1 MATYLYRLGRFVT
14 RRRRLVVS
22 VWLGLLAGVIALAV
36 AGGGKTVDNFT
47 VPGTQ
52 SQQATDLLAQR
63 IPAFA
68 GAQTQVV
75 FATSGPA
82 KVTGSAYRT
91 SIEAALANLRK
102 VPQVPQVPQVAL
114 VSDPFQT
121 GSVAADG
128 RAALARVQYAATSA
142 DVKTS
147 TLDALNAAVTP
158 SRDAGVQ
165 TEFSGSVYPGS
176 APKISELPE
185 VIGIAIGFRIL
196 LVTFGAVTAA
206 GLPILTALIG
216 VVIGLMGVTAVA
228 AVVNVASASTSLA
241 VMLGLSC
248 GIDYALFISSR
259 HRTNLLQGM
268 TVEDSIALAVGS
280 AGSSVV
286 FAAATVMLAL
296 CGLAVVGIPFLTVM
310 GLCAAGAVLIAALV
324 ALTLMPALLGFAGL
338 KVARFITP
346 LPRPERP
353 EQAARRAATRPGQTA
368 GAAWA
373 RFVVRFK
380 VPVVLAGV
388 AVLAVIALPAAKL
401 QLGLPGGN
409 SQPSSN
415 TGHKAYNLVSGTFG
429 VGFNGPLLVVA
440 DLSTE
445 SGPQAITRIVSLLR
459 HEPDVVA
466 ASALVSANHTAIIQ
480 VIPQTGPNASA
491 TSTLVKRIRHDEPAI
506 AAQTGVH
513 VLVGGTTAA
522 NIDTSAKLSSAL
534 PIFLIVVVGLAFLLL
549 TLAFRTIFVPIK
561 SILGFLLSVFAAF
574 GAEVA
579 VFQWGWAKSVFGI
592 TPSETVSFLPIILL
606 AIIFGLSSDYE
617 VFVVSRIK
625 EDFSHT
631 GDAIGAVQRGTGMS
645 VRVVSAAAL
654 IMFFV
659 FVAFL
664 TGNDVTV
671 KAIGFSLA
679 VGVFLDAFVVR
690 LTLVPAVMALIRGK
704 FWYHPQWFGRYIPDL
719 DIEGEQLKASL
730 AIPEAATP
738 VTTPS

>member
-1 MATYLYRLGRFVT
+1 
-14 RRRRLVVS
+14 
-22 VWLGLLAGVIALAV
+22 
-36 AGGGKTVDNFT
+36 
-47 VPGTQ
+47 
-52 SQQATDLLAQR
+52 
-63 IPAFA
+63 
-68 GAQTQVV
+68 
-75 FATSGPA
+75 
-82 KVTGSAYRT
+82 
-91 SIEAALANLRK
+91 
-102 VPQVPQVPQVAL
+102 
-114 VSDPFQT
+114 
-121 GSVAADG
+121 
-128 RAALARVQYAATSA
+128 
-142 DVKTS
+142 VKTS
-147 TLDALNAAVTP
+147 TLDAVNAAVTP

-165 TEFSGSVYPGS
+165 TEFFGAVYPGS
-176 APKISELPE
+176 ATKVSELPE
-185 VIGIAIGFRIL
+185 VIGIAIGFIIL
-196 LVTFGAVTAA
+196 LITFGAVTAA

-216 VVIGLMGVTAVA
+216 VVIALMGVTAVA

-268 TVEDSIALAVGS
+268 AVEDSIALAVGS

-310 GLCAAGAVLIAALV
+310 GLAAAGAVLIAALI
-324 ALTLMPALLGFAGL
+324 ALTLVPALLGFAGL

-346 LPRPERP
+346 LPHPGRPE
-353 EQAARRAATRPGQTA
+353 EVARRAAAHPEQTA
-368 GAAWA
+368 AAAWA
-373 RFVVRFK
+373 RFVVHFK
-380 VPVVLAGV
+380 VPCLIIGV
-388 AVLAVIALPAAKL
+388 AVLAVIAMPAARL

-415 TGHKAYNLVSGTFG
+415 TAHKAYDLVSGTFG
-429 VGFNGPLLVVA
+429 VGANGPLVVVV

-445 SGPQAITRIVSLLR
+445 SSPQAVAQVASRLQ
-459 HEPDVVA
+459 HEPDVAA

-480 VIPQTGPNASA
+480 VIPKTGPNESA
-491 TSTLVKRIRHDEPAI
+491 TSTLVNRIRADEPAI
-506 AAQTGVH
+506 AAETGTR

-549 TLAFRTIFVPIK
+549 TLAFRTILVPIK

-579 VFQWGWAKSVFGI
+579 VFQWGWAKSLFGI
-592 TPSETVSFLPIILL
+592 TPSETISFLPIILL

-631 GDAIGAVQRGTGMS
+631 GDAIGAVERGTGMS

-659 FVAFL
+659 FVAFV
-664 TGNDVTV
+664 TENDVTV

-704 FWYHPQWFGRYIPDL
+704 FWYHPQWFARYVPDL

-730 AIPEAATP
+730 AAPEAATP
-738 VTTPS
+738 HTANSPLEVLDIGSAHPGGTARG

>member
-1 MATYLYRLGRFVT
+1 MSTYLYRLGRLAT
-14 RRRRLVVS
+14 RRRRLVLG
-22 VWLGLLAGVIALAV
+22 VWLVLLVGVVAAAV
-36 AGGGKTVDNFT
+36 GSGGKTIDNFT

-52 SQQATDLLAQR
+52 SQKAADLLAKR

-82 KVTGSAYRT
+82 RVTESVYKT
-91 SIEAALANLRK
+91 SIETALANLKK
-102 VPQVPQVPQVAL
+102 VPQVAV

-121 GSVAADG
+121 GSIAPG
-128 RAALARVQYAATSA
+128 GTAALAQIQYSA
-142 DVKTS
+142 SNANVKTS
-147 TLDALNAAVTP
+147 TLDALNTAVAP

-165 TEFSGSVYPGS
+165 TQFSGSVYPGS
-176 APKISELPE
+176 TAKVSELPE
-185 VIGIAIGFRIL
+185 VIGIAIGFVIL
-196 LVTFGAVTAA
+196 LVMFGAFTAA

-228 AVVNVASASTSLA
+228 AVVDVASASTSLA
-241 VMLGLSC
+241 IMLGLSC

-268 TVEDSIALAVGS
+268 TVEESIALAVGTS
-280 AGSSVV
+280 GSSVV

-324 ALTLMPALLGFAGL
+324 ALTLVPALLGFAGM

-346 LPRPERP
+346 LHHPERP
-353 EQAARRAATRPGQTA
+353 EETARLAATQPERTA

-380 VPVVLAGV
+380 VPCLIVGVGVLV
-388 AVLAVIALPAAKL
+388 VIALPATKL

-409 SQPSSN
+409 SQPASN
-415 TGHKAYNLVSGTFG
+415 TAHKAYDLVSNSFG
-429 VGFNGPLLVVA
+429 VGFNGPLIVVA

-445 SGPQAITRIVSLLR
+445 SSPTATAQIVSYLQ
-459 HEPDVVA
+459 HEPDVVVATA
-466 ASALVSANHTAIIQ
+466 AVSENHTAIIQ
-480 VIPQTGPNASA
+480 VVPKTGPNASA
-491 TSTLVKRIRHDEPAI
+491 TSSLVKKIRGGEPAI

-534 PIFLIVVVGLAFLLL
+534 PIFLLVVVGLAFLLL

-561 SILGFLLSVFAAF
+561 SILGFLLSAFAAF

-579 VFQWGWAKSVFGI
+579 VFQWGWAKSIFNI
-592 TPSETVSFLPIILL
+592 TPSETISFLPIILL

-631 GDAIGAVQRGTGMS
+631 ADAIGAVERGAGMS

-654 IMFFV
+654 IMFAV
-659 FVAFL
+659 FVSFL
-664 TGNDVTV
+664 SENNVTV
-671 KAIGFSLA
+671 EAIGFSLA
-679 VGVFLDAFVVR
+679 VGVALDAFVVR

-704 FWYHPQWFGRYIPDL
+704 FWYHPQWFDRYVPDL
-719 DIEGEQLKASL
+719 DIEGEQLKRKL
-730 AIPEAATP
+730 DVAAAP
-738 VTTPS
+738 ATTTA

>member
-1 MATYLYRLGRFVT
+1 MATYLYQLGRLVA
-14 RRRRLVVS
+14 RRRRLVVFA
-22 VWLGLLAGVIALAV
+22 WLVLLVGVIVLAV

-68 GAQTQVV
+68 GGQTQVV

-82 KVTGSAYRT
+82 KVTESVYRT
-91 SIEAALANLRK
+91 SIEAAVASLRK
-102 VPQVPQVPQVAL
+102 VPQVAV

-121 GSVAADG
+121 GSIAPGG
-128 RAALARVQYAATSA
+128 RAALARVQYSVSSA
-142 DVKTS
+142 NVKAS

-165 TEFSGSVYPGS
+165 TEFFGSVYPGS
-176 APKISELPE
+176 TPKISELPE
-185 VIGIAIGFRIL
+185 VIGIVIGFLIL

-216 VVIGLMGVTAVA
+216 VVIALLGVTAVA
-228 AVVNVASASTSLA
+228 AVVDVASASTSLA

-268 TVEDSIALAVGS
+268 AVEDSIALAVGTSGS
-280 AGSSVV
+280 AVV

-296 CGLAVVGIPFLTVM
+296 CGLTVVGIPFLTVM

-324 ALTLMPALLGFAGL
+324 ALTLVPALLGFAGM

-346 LPRPERP
+346 LPHPDRPEKV
-353 EQAARRAATRPGQTA
+353 ARRAAAHPEQTA

-380 VPVVLAGV
+380 VPCLIVGV
-388 AVLAVIALPAAKL
+388 AVLAVIALPATRL

-415 TGHKAYNLVSGTFG
+415 TAHKAYNLVSDTFG

-440 DLSTE
+440 DLGAQS
-445 SGPQAITRIVSLLR
+445 SPRDVTRITSLLQR
-459 HEPDVVA
+459 EPDVAV

-480 VIPQTGPNASA
+480 VIPKTGPNASA
-491 TSTLVKRIRHDEPAI
+491 TSTLVNRIRDDEPAI
-506 AAQTGVH
+506 AAQTGVR

-534 PIFLIVVVGLAFLLL
+534 PVFLVVVVGLAFLLL
-549 TLAFRTIFVPIK
+549 TLAFRTILVPIK

-579 VFQWGWAKSVFGI
+579 VFQWGWAKSLFGI

-625 EDFSHT
+625 EDFSHA
-631 GDAIGAVQRGTGMS
+631 GDAIGAVQRGTGTS

-654 IMFFV
+654 IMAFV

-664 TGNDVTV
+664 AENDVTV

-730 AIPEAATP
+730 VIPEAATS
-738 VTTPS
+738 VNTPS

>member
-1 MATYLYRLGRFVT
+1 MATYLYQLGRLVA
-14 RRRRLVVS
+14 RRRRLVVFA
-22 VWLGLLAGVIALAV
+22 WLVLLVGVIALAV

-68 GAQTQVV
+68 GGQTQVV

-82 KVTGSAYRT
+82 KVTESVYRT
-91 SIEAALANLRK
+91 SIEAAVASLRK
-102 VPQVPQVPQVAL
+102 VPQVAV

-121 GSVAADG
+121 GSIAPGG
-128 RAALARVQYAATSA
+128 RAALARVQYSVSSA
-142 DVKTS
+142 NVKAS

-165 TEFSGSVYPGS
+165 TEFFGSVYPGS
-176 APKISELPE
+176 TPKISELPE
-185 VIGIAIGFRIL
+185 VIGIVIGFLIL

-216 VVIGLMGVTAVA
+216 VVIALLGVTAVA
-228 AVVNVASASTSLA
+228 AVVDVASASTSLA

-268 TVEDSIALAVGS
+268 AVEDSIALAVGTSGS
-280 AGSSVV
+280 AVV

-296 CGLAVVGIPFLTVM
+296 CGLSVVGIPFLTVM

-324 ALTLMPALLGFAGL
+324 ALTLVPALLGFAGM

-346 LPRPERP
+346 LPHPERP
-353 EQAARRAATRPGQTA
+353 EKVARRAAAHPEQTA

-380 VPVVLAGV
+380 VPCLIVGV
-388 AVLAVIALPAAKL
+388 AVLAVIALPAARL

-415 TGHKAYNLVSGTFG
+415 TAHKAYNLVADTFG

-440 DLSTE
+440 DLGAQS
-445 SGPQAITRIVSLLR
+445 SPRDVTRIASLLQR
-459 HEPDVVA
+459 EPDVAV

-480 VIPQTGPNASA
+480 VIPKTGPNASA
-491 TSTLVKRIRHDEPAI
+491 TSTLVNRIRDDEPAI
-506 AAQTGVH
+506 AAQTGVR

-534 PIFLIVVVGLAFLLL
+534 PVFLIVVVGLAFILL
-549 TLAFRTIFVPIK
+549 TLAFRTILVPIK

-579 VFQWGWAKSVFGI
+579 VFQWGWAKSLFGI

-625 EDFSHT
+625 EDFSHA
-631 GDAIGAVQRGTGMS
+631 GDAIGAVRRGTGTS

-654 IMFFV
+654 IMAFV

-664 TGNDVTV
+664 AENDVTV

-730 AIPEAATP
+730 VTLEAATS

>member
-22 VWLGLLAGVIALAV
+22 AWLVLLAGVIALAV

-52 SQQATDLLAQR
+52 SQQATDLLAMR

-82 KVTGSAYRT
+82 KVTESVYRT

-102 VPQVPQVPQVAL
+102 VPQVAV

-121 GSVAADG
+121 GSIAADG
-128 RAALARVQYAATSA
+128 RAALARVQYSATSA
-142 DVKTS
+142 NVKTS
-147 TLDALNAAVTP
+147 TLDALNSAVTP

-185 VIGIAIGFRIL
+185 VIGIAIGFLIL

-216 VVIGLMGVTAVA
+216 VVIALMGVTAVA
-228 AVVNVASASTSLA
+228 AVVDVASASTSLA

-268 TVEDSIALAVGS
+268 TIEDSIAQAVGTS
-280 AGSSVV
+280 GSSVV

-296 CGLAVVGIPFLTVM
+296 CGLAVIGIPFLTVM
-310 GLCAAGAVLIAALV
+310 GLSAAGAVLIAALI
-324 ALTLMPALLGFAGL
+324 ALTLVPALLGFAGM

-346 LPRPERP
+346 LPHPERP
-353 EQAARRAATRPGQTA
+353 EEVARRAAAHPEQTA

-380 VPVVLAGV
+380 VPCLIVGV

-415 TGHKAYNLVSGTFG
+415 TAHKAYDLVSGTFG
-429 VGFNGPLLVVA
+429 AGFNGPLLVVA

-445 SGPQAITRIVSLLR
+445 SSPQVASRLQ
-459 HEPDVVA
+459 HEPDVAA

-480 VIPQTGPNASA
+480 VIPKTGPNAAA
-491 TSTLVKRIRHDEPAI
+491 TSTLVNTIRHDEPAI
-506 AAQTGVH
+506 AAQTGAH
-513 VLVGGTTAA
+513 ILVGGTTAA

-549 TLAFRTIFVPIK
+549 TLAFRTILVPIK
-561 SILGFLLSVFAAF
+561 SILGFLLSAFAAF

-592 TPSETVSFLPIILL
+592 TPSETVSFLPIIAPGHHL
-606 AIIFGLSSDYE
+606 
-617 VFVVSRIK
+617 R
-625 EDFSHT
+625 T
-631 GDAIGAVQRGTGMS
+631 VQR
-645 VRVVSAAAL
+645 L
-654 IMFFV
+654 
-659 FVAFL
+659 
-664 TGNDVTV
+664 
-671 KAIGFSLA
+671 
-679 VGVFLDAFVVR
+679 
-690 LTLVPAVMALIRGK
+690 
-704 FWYHPQWFGRYIPDL
+704 
-719 DIEGEQLKASL
+719 
-730 AIPEAATP
+730 
-738 VTTPS
+738 

>member
-1 MATYLYRLGRFVT
+1 MLTTANIWRMLAVVNLGRVARHRGTCHVPEAARRPARHRCRAPRTGKQEQEDRMATYLYRLGRFVT

-102 VPQVPQVPQVAL
+102 VPQVPQVAL

-128 RAALARVQYAATSA
+128 RAALARVQYAAKSA

-185 VIGIAIGFRIL
+185 VIGIAIGFGIL

-228 AVVNVASASTSLA
+228 AVVNVASVSTSLA

-324 ALTLMPALLGFAGL
+324 ALTLVPALLGFAGL

-346 LPRPERP
+346 LPRPGRP
-353 EQAARRAATRPGQTA
+353 QEVARLAATSPEQTA

-380 VPVVLAGV
+380 VPVVLVGV
-388 AVLAVIALPAAKL
+388 AVLAVIALPAARL

-415 TGHKAYNLVSGTFG
+415 TAHKAYNLVAGTFG

-440 DLSTE
+440 
-445 SGPQAITRIVSLLR
+445 
-459 HEPDVVA
+459 EP
-466 ASALVSANHTAIIQ
+466 
-480 VIPQTGPNASA
+480 
-491 TSTLVKRIRHDEPAI
+491 
-506 AAQTGVH
+506 
-513 VLVGGTTAA
+513 
-522 NIDTSAKLSSAL
+522 
-534 PIFLIVVVGLAFLLL
+534 
-549 TLAFRTIFVPIK
+549 
-561 SILGFLLSVFAAF
+561 
-574 GAEVA
+574 
-579 VFQWGWAKSVFGI
+579 
-592 TPSETVSFLPIILL
+592 
-606 AIIFGLSSDYE
+606 
-617 VFVVSRIK
+617 
-625 EDFSHT
+625 
-631 GDAIGAVQRGTGMS
+631 
-645 VRVVSAAAL
+645 
-654 IMFFV
+654 
-659 FVAFL
+659 
-664 TGNDVTV
+664 
-671 KAIGFSLA
+671 
-679 VGVFLDAFVVR
+679 
-690 LTLVPAVMALIRGK
+690 
-704 FWYHPQWFGRYIPDL
+704 
-719 DIEGEQLKASL
+719 
-730 AIPEAATP
+730 
-738 VTTPS
+738 